1 MKKII
6 RLTENDLNRLVKRV
20 INEMETIP
28 QFKAT
33 ATVED
38 DMMMEFTIIEGSE
51 ISGDINLTLKDS
63 NGQILR
69 VSSPKNKSY
78 IGGPIYDNKT
88 NKRVYRDS
96 YFNNI
101 NQKNIM
107 NIIDKYKIPFS
118 MD

>member
-1 MKKII
+1 MKKIV

-20 INEMETIP
+20 INEMDNVP

-33 ATVED
+33 ATVEG
-38 DMMMEFTIIEGSE
+38 DMMMEFTVIEVSE
-51 ISGDINLTLKDS
+51 ISGYINLTLKDS

-69 VSSPKNKSY
+69 VSSPKNKSF

-88 NKRVYRDS
+88 NKTVYRDS

-107 NIIDKYKIPFS
+107 NIIDNNKIPFT

>member
-1 MKKII
+1 MKKIV

-20 INEMETIP
+20 INEMDNVP

-38 DMMMEFTIIEGSE
+38 DMMMEFTVIEGSE
-51 ISGDINLTLKDS
+51 ISGDINLILKDS
-63 NGQILR
+63 NGQILS
-69 VSSPKNKSY
+69 VWSPKNKPS

-88 NKRVYRDS
+88 NKKVYRDS

-107 NIIDKYKIPFS
+107 SIIKKYNIPFT